1 MEYDM
6 KYFLYNKEFDREC
19 ALSRVIC
26 KSGTVSPVSGRLL
39 PWNKLNYKPTMKL
52 RIITSCGYSA
62 ITLIS
67 MLIYSSS
74 SDARILD
81 ILHVRRIA
89 KIKQEN
95 AAINSTLTPSTCIG
109 SNAVSTGKK
118 TTFTEFFRIKS
129 SSGGKLL
136 IRKCVFN

>member
-1 MEYDM
+1 MIGRIIPYP
-6 KYFLYNKEFDREC
+6 LRT
-19 ALSRVIC
+19 RVFC

-39 PWNKLNYKPTMKL
+39 HWNKLNYKPTMKL
-52 RIITSCGYSA
+52 RIITTCGFSA

-81 ILHVRRIA
+81 ILHVQRIA

-95 AAINSTLTPSTCIG
+95 AAINSTLIQSTCIG
-109 SNAVSTGKK
+109 SNAVSLGK
-118 TTFTEFFRIKS
+118 TTFSEFFLIKS
-129 SSGGKLL
+129 SSNSKLL
-136 IRKCVFN
+136 IRFN

>member
-1 MEYDM
+1 
-6 KYFLYNKEFDREC
+6 
-19 ALSRVIC
+19 
-26 KSGTVSPVSGRLL
+26 
-39 PWNKLNYKPTMKL
+39 MKL
-52 RIITSCGYSA
+52 RIITTCGLPA

-67 MLIYSSS
+67 MLIYSSF

-81 ILHVRRIA
+81 ILHVQRIA

-95 AAINSTLTPSTCIG
+95 AAINSTLIPSTCIG
-109 SNAVSTGKK
+109 SNAVSTGKP
-118 TTFTEFFRIKS
+118 TFTEFFLINS